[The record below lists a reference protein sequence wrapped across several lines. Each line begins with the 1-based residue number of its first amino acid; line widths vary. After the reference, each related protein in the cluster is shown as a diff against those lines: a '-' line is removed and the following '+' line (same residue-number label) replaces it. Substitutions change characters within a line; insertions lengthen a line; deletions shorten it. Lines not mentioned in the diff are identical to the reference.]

1 MNESLP
7 AFVLP
12 FGPADA
18 KYTRLEETR
27 RRETLCRELRILV
40 PAVDQLVSSR
50 LVDLLAVRDGVLVLQ
65 FDLAFT
71 GQLSLTDHALPVRAL
86 LERDLELL
94 RRSLRDQQRAI
105 LVDAHM
111 AQDGSTS
118 PVPADAGNASR
129 RSLLRRFHGRS
140 LDIEVG
146 GKNTTLHFPE
156 VPLYRCDGRIHR
168 VRAYIE
174 RVEAH
179 AVRLYGVREFDENGR
194 EHPLTEGRRPK
205 VALLP
210 SGRDRLKAGMLCAGA
225 LLDRAALALKV
236 RRAEDTLSGGLSHFE
251 IVSVLR
257 DDPPRQMY
265 QCVPERQHP
274 FTQET

>member
-94 RRSLRDQQRAI
+94 RRSVRDQQRAI
-105 LVDAHM
+105 LVEAHL
-111 AQDGSTS
+111 AHEGETS
-118 PVPADAGNASR
+118 PGPADAAQNSR
-129 RSLLRRFHGRS
+129 RSLLRRYHGRS
-140 LDIEVG
+140 LDIEIG

-168 VRAYIE
+168 VRAYVE

-179 AVRLYGVREFDENGR
+179 AVRLYGVRELDEGGR
-194 EHPLTEGRRPK
+194 ALPITEARRPR

-210 SGRDRLKAGMLCAGA
+210 SGRDQRDIGMLCAEA
-225 LLDRAALALKV
+225 LLDREALTLEV
-236 RRAEDTLSGGLSHFE
+236 RRAVDTLSGALSHFE
-251 IVSVLR
+251 IVSVLGDGLR
-257 DDPPRQMY
+257 CEVQRRM
-265 QCVPERQHP
+265 PEKQNPTTVHV
-274 FTQET
+274 